1 LDVKRHR
8 TALSLLLAVAAA
20 ALTIAAAGSAHSDRG
35 FAIGSQ
41 LQAAPVGADQLPP
54 ACSPVPTPPA
64 GGTSSGTFT
73 AAGAIADYG
82 TATACFRISPEG
94 RLTGGMR
101 FVGLKG
107 TFDVTY
113 EGFTAFSGPPGTLE
127 SALALGD
134 GRIWVTSGSGAYAN
148 LRARAR
154 FDVVANLARG
164 DITATVDGR
173 TSRSYAS
180 D

>member
-1 LDVKRHR
+1 MKRHS
-8 TALSLLLAVAAA
+8 TALSLLLAVAVG
-20 ALTIAAAGSAHSDRG
+20 ALAIATAGSAHSDRG
-35 FAIGSQ
+35 FAIGAQ

-82 TATACFRISPEG
+82 TATACFRISPDG
-94 RLTGGMR
+94 GLAGGMR

-107 TFDVTY
+107 TFELAY

-134 GRIWVTSGSGAYAN
+134 GRILVTAGSGAYAT
-148 LRARAR
+148 LKARGR
-154 FDVVANLARG
+154 FDVVANLVRG
-164 DITATVDGR
+164 DITATVVGR
-173 TSRSYAS
+173 TSRSYA
-180 D
+180 DD